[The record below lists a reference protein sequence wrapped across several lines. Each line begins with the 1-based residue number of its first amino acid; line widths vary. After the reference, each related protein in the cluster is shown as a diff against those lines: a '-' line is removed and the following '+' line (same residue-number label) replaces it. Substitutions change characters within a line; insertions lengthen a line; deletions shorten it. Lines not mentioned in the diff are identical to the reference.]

1 MDDVVGRHVA
11 FVFQPL
17 PSFDDDVLSY
27 IASIVRENT
36 DDRAECA
43 DILAGVL
50 EAYLDEEDVEL
61 LLTPPSVAVSASG
74 TSSDSPI
81 TRLAALLSAPVEHG
95 DPSKAVDS
103 AATADATTSGGAGT
117 GDGCG
122 STGTDAGDGE
132 PSTTGGGG
140 DTAPS
145 GGKVEESDEP
155 SPADDDTLVDTLA
168 PEPAFVE
175 EVLTDALFH
184 QSSVQS
190 GVATPAAHIDGGD
203 RRQQVCKYFVVGRC
217 HRADCWYSHDLSL
230 AVCTFWL
237 QGRCTRGD
245 DCMYVHANP
254 DSVAD
259 EAPLQRGGHAREAAT
274 NASTLAAS
282 DAAFPELGVSHGGS
296 GGGGASATGGPL
308 QASSL
313 AAGEDF
319 GSKLK
324 LQRLQV
330 CRVALSASRLAVN
343 GWRLRTGV
351 HDALPGVC
359 RRAMATAA
367 SVQATWLRRFGP
379 TASWKPPHAG
389 RWTLRW
395 LHEARR
401 LLNAV
406 SASSLGRPV
415 VGLWGRVGGG
425 DQGRRR

>member
-1 MDDVVGRHVA
+1 MSTNTVTTCLASTAPVAECSGASLLYRVVLSMDDVVGRHVA

-74 TSSDSPI
+74 TSIDSPI

-155 SPADDDTLVDTLA
+155 SPDDDATLEDALA

-259 EAPLQRGGHAREAAT
+259 EAALQRGGHAREAAT
-274 NASTLAAS
+274 DAATIAAS
-282 DAAFPELGVSHGGS
+282 DAAFPELGASHGGS
-296 GGGGASATGGPL
+296 GGVGASATGGPP

-330 CRVALSASRLAVN
+330 CRVALLASRLAVR
-343 GWRLRTGV
+343 GW
-351 HDALPGVC
+351 
-359 RRAMATAA
+359 
-367 SVQATWLRRFGP
+367 Q
-379 TASWKPPHAG
+379 
-389 RWTLRW
+389 
-395 LHEARR
+395 
-401 LLNAV
+401 
-406 SASSLGRPV
+406 RPY
-415 VGLWGRVGGG
+415 WCP
-425 DQGRRR
+425 